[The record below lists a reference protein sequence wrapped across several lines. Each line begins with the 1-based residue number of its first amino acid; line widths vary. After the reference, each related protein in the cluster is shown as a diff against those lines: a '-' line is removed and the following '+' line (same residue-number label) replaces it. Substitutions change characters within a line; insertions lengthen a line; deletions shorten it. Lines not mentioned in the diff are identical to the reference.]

1 MTRTL
6 AALFNG
12 YGCSMLWL
20 IVSCIVFGYM
30 SILEKNDLL
39 RYAIISQ
46 EEDLL
51 NAKTQREK
59 NEKEERNPWE
69 MRNSKGSES
78 IQVRVAQSSSLLRLR
93 PV

>member
-1 MTRTL
+1 
-6 AALFNG
+6 
-12 YGCSMLWL
+12 
-20 IVSCIVFGYM
+20 M

-46 EEDLL
+46 EEDRL
-51 NAKTQREK
+51 NGKI
-59 NEKEERNPWE
+59 EKEERNPNPWE